1 MLYSAPHGKVIGP
14 VRSSQGWLFARVDG
28 MTAAPDTMFNDQLR
42 GQLTNEIMSSR
53 QRSFFDGLVEKL
65 RANAQVADLRGGQ
78 ASSGN

>member
-1 MLYSAPHGKVIGP
+1 
-14 VRSSQGWLFARVDG
+14 
-28 MTAAPDTMFNDQLR
+28 MFNDQLR

-78 ASSGN
+78 GSSGN